1 MNGRRWSLIAA
12 VALPLWLPHL
22 ATCAEEAKPDEGKAN
37 EASSTEELQ
46 SIRGKV
52 VWLSSALKRRGVQV
66 DEDVARTQCVL
77 SGTDGRLYPL
87 VKETRG
93 RAFWKDKRLR
103 NIDVELLVRPVA
115 GSSYVQVI
123 RVHMFEDG
131 KKYLFD
137 YWCDICAIQMF
148 ELQDCACC
156 QGPIRFRKRLV
167 PKGQTEPLPEGVE
180 K

>member
-1 MNGRRWSLIAA
+1 MRPRRCLLTAA
-12 VALPLWLPHL
+12 LALLLWP
-22 ATCAEEAKPDEGKAN
+22 AAQACAAGKNEPARPADEH
-37 EASSTEELQ
+37 TQLQ
-46 SIRGKV
+46 SLRGKV
-52 VWLSSALKRRGVQV
+52 VWLDAALKRRGVPV
-66 DEDVARTQCVL
+66 DDDVAQSQCVL
-77 SGTDGRLYPL
+77 ESTDGQMYPL
-87 VKETRG
+87 VKDLRG

-103 NIDVELLVRPVA
+103 NIDVELLVRPLA

-123 RVHMFEDG
+123 RIHLLENG

-148 ELQDCACC
+148 ELQECACC
-156 QGPIRFRKRLV
+156 QGPIRIRKRLV